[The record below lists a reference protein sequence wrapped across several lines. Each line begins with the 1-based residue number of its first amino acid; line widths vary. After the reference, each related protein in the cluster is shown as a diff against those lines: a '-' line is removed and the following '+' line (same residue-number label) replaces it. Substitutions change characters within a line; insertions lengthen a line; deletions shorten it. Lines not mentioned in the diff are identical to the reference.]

1 MDSLTDIE
9 LVRARWRRH
18 LTTEALDTAQRDDFA
33 RRGLATRVQHLVF
46 RALLLPYDPDLERSE
61 FAEIASGLD
70 SHRNMALGNG
80 NIYLGSRVVLTAHA
94 AALATQSGNGTAWER
109 FVAVHRN
116 GAVEL
121 GIGDR
126 LRELDGEEAPRF
138 VELVTVVSFTWAM
151 LELARHVGAASG
163 AQPLLLAV
171 ALPDTAGALLA
182 NLAVGYREPGT
193 YYNRM
198 QGCPDDHLL
207 WHIELERPPSD
218 ADESNAVALRVASR
232 MTNAWGTSQTLH
244 LDQEGD
250 SEGQLN
256 VRRARQ

>member
-1 MDSLTDIE
+1 MASLTDTE

-18 LTTEALDTAQRDDFA
+18 LRAEALDTIQRDDFA
-33 RRGLATRVQHLVF
+33 LRGLATRVKHLMF
-46 RALLLPYDPDLERSE
+46 RALLLPYDPDLERRE
-61 FAEIASGLD
+61 FEEIASRLD
-70 SHRNMALGNG
+70 NHRNVFVGNG
-80 NIYLGSRVVLTAHA
+80 SVFFGGSTVPTTH
-94 AALATQSGNGTAWER
+94 ALALVTQSRNDMSWER
-109 FVAVHRN
+109 FVAVQRN

-121 GIGDR
+121 GLGDGF
-126 LRELDGEEAPRF
+126 RESDGEDAPRF

-163 AQPLLLAV
+163 TQPFLLAV

-182 NLAVGYREPGT
+182 NLAGGYHEPGT
-193 YYNRM
+193 YYNRVRA
-198 QGCPDDHLL
+198 CPDDQLL
-207 WHIELERPPSD
+207 WNIELERPPAD

-244 LDQEGD
+244 LDREGD